1 MDGGGTK
8 TIMEHGMIWF
18 ATAQKEAQEK
28 ASYVKSLFEERVSE
42 SALALSI
49 CLSKLLCALF
59 SLLSNIN
66 SLLLHFMVATPSTF

>member
-28 ASYVKSLFEERVSE
+28 ASYVKSLFEERVP
-42 SALALSI
+42 ALALSI
-49 CLSKLLCALF
+49 CLSKLLCVLF

-66 SLLLHFMVATPSTF
+66 SLLLHFMVATPSRF

>member
-1 MDGGGTK
+1 MEGGGTK

-18 ATAQKEAQEK
+18 ATETEEE
-28 ASYVKSLFEERVSE
+28 ASYVKSLFEERVS
-42 SALALSI
+42 ALALRI
-49 CLSKLLCALF
+49 CLSKLLCVLL